1 MVLGLYM
8 QWIDDDV
15 VMTKV
20 DAVIIKAS
28 AEEQNLVTPMHGVR
42 STIRRPSSFCR
53 HASYNHD
60 TTGHRQA
67 CRSP

>member
-42 STIRRPSSFCR
+42 STIRKPSSFCR
-53 HASYNHD
+53 HAIL
-60 TTGHRQA
+60 
-67 CRSP
+67 